1 MKFYSEK
8 TEMLYD
14 SAEELE
20 KAESQLEEAQ
30 KKEEEKKQA
39 RAARAK
45 EVEDAFRAVS
55 EAQKKAN
62 DLLVAFTKDY
72 GSFHMTYKDEAPF
85 GFRSFFDFF

>member
-8 TEMLYD
+8 TEQLYD
-14 SAEELE
+14 SEAEL
-20 KAESQLEEAQ
+20 KQAESQLEELQ

-45 EVEDAFRAVS
+45 EVEDAFKAVN

-62 DLLVAFTKDY
+62 ELLVAFTKDY
-72 GSFHMTYKDEAPF
+72 GSFHMTYKDEVPF
-85 GFRSFFDFF
+85 GFHSFFDFF

>member
-14 SAEELE
+14 SAEELKE
-20 KAESQLEEAQ
+20 AESQLEEAQ

-45 EVEDAFRAVS
+45 EVEDAFRAVG
-55 EAQKKAN
+55 EAQRKAN
-62 DLLVAFTKDY
+62 DLLLAFTKDY